1 MIAKW
6 IANAMLRGD
15 KHLILSTEEL
25 AEWQRNGCRVSLG
38 APFGLLGSYMERQIW
53 QWSQELHNL
62 LLDTAPESW
71 PVGELTLSA
80 CGNKRTVCMPA
91 LEFHL
96 LENGQWQVP
105 LIPSDENHWLNAWA
119 FDLYLSPEELAALEP
134 IAQQLTKRCQS
145 RCEIKSA
152 ENVTL
157 GSPDW
162 NQGRLA
168 LARLGGL
175 DFESPAYKKEIVRA
189 TLARRYRRDIL
200 SGRRLIAKDPKYAHE
215 MQIICGGLGDN
226 SFDVKFFS
234 SLLSSWPACEGLT
247 KLEVRLSRDELIN
260 LKRMINESLGLED
273 VPLPSDLY
281 SAAEHSH
288 KAGRPI
294 DIAREVSK
302 FHDWLSIGHSAD
314 RDQ

>member
-25 AEWQRNGCRVSLG
+25 AEWQRNGCLVSLG
-38 APFGLLGSYMERQIW
+38 APFRLHGAYMERQIW

-80 CGNKRTVCMPA
+80 SGNRRKICMPK
-91 LEFHL
+91 LEFHAVA
-96 LENGQWQVP
+96 NGKWQVP

-119 FDLYLSPEELAALEP
+119 FDLYLSPEELTALEP
-134 IAQQLTKRCQS
+134 IARQLTKRCQS

-152 ENVTL
+152 EDVTL
-157 GSPDW
+157 GSPSW

-175 DFESPAYKKEIVRA
+175 DFESPAHKNEIIRA
-189 TLARRYRRDIL
+189 SLAHRYRRDIL
-200 SGRRLIAKDPKYAHE
+200 AGRRLIAKDSKYAHE
-215 MQIICGGLGDN
+215 MQINGGDLNCD
-226 SFDVKFFS
+226 SFDVKFIS
-234 SLLSSWPACEGLT
+234 SLLGSWPACEGLT
-247 KLEVRLSRDELIN
+247 KLEVRLNRDELIN
-260 LKRMINESLGLED
+260 LKRMIGESLGLED

-281 SAAEHSH
+281 SAAEHWRM
-288 KAGRPI
+288 AGRPI
-294 DIAREVSK
+294 DIALEVVK
-302 FHDWLSIGHSAD
+302 FHDWLSTGHSAD
-314 RDQ
+314 RDR